1 MSDTNRLKVSE
12 MDFDTIKADL
22 KSFMKQQTTFEDYNF
37 EGSALSSMLDVM
49 SYVTHYNAVNANF
62 AINETFL
69 DSARLR
75 PSVVSHAKMLG
86 YTPRSSYPAVAY
98 LTIEVNSPTGV
109 LAEDGSYLPLTM
121 TKGTVF
127 TSTIDGVSYKFVND
141 QTVTT
146 TIDSAGKY
154 IFTNIKFLQ
163 GSYKSTEYVYDSA
176 SAESYVIP
184 FDNAVT
190 SELIVKIKA
199 SDSNDATETFSSAVN
214 VTAVTSTSA
223 VYFLEES
230 RTGLFEVKFGDGVL
244 GKKLDNGN
252 IIQLET
258 LITNNDAANGAAV
271 FALSGSIQ
279 GNTNVTITV
288 VTKAAGGSG
297 KEDLESIKFNA
308 PLSYISQNRAVTPDD
323 YKTIIQNNYANIDA
337 IAVWGGEDNDPP
349 DYGRVYISIKPKDSE
364 VLSAADKTLIISQY
378 LKPKNVVSITPAIVD
393 PQYTYIYLDVFFK
406 YNPNVTALSSDAV
419 AALIRETIR
428 TYNTDQLKRFD
439 GVFRYSNLTSKID
452 DTSIAVLNAVTRVK
466 MKKRIIPTSTIETKY
481 DLTYSSPILST
492 NSTTQIITSTEFV
505 HKGNAGCTLRDRYD
519 TETGVRRMQIVKVSG
534 ASEIIVEN
542 SAGTVTPTDGKISFT
557 ATIDSFTGTYI
568 EITADPDSNDIAPKR
583 NELLTILVDDCK
595 IEGEVDTMITG
606 GTSAGVAYTTVSRQ
620 Y

>member
-22 KSFMKQQTTFEDYNF
+22 KSFMKEQSTFEDYNF

-49 SYVTHYNAVNANF
+49 SYVTHYNAINANF

-98 LTIEVNSPTGV
+98 LTIEVNNPSGV
-109 LAEDGSYLPLTM
+109 LAEDGSYLPLIM

-146 TIDSAGKY
+146 TRDSAGKY
-154 IFTNIKFLQ
+154 IFTNIKILQ

-176 SAESYVIP
+176 SAEAYVIP

-190 SELIVKIKA
+190 SELTVKIKA
-199 SDSNDATETFSSAVN
+199 SDSNAATETFESAVN
-214 VTAVTSTSA
+214 VTAVTSASK

-258 LITNNDAANGAAV
+258 LITNNDAANGASV
-271 FALSGSIQ
+271 FALAGTIA
-279 GNTNVTITV
+279 GNTNVTLTV
-288 VTKAAGGSG
+288 VQKAAGGSV

-308 PLSYISQNRAVTPDD
+308 PLSFVSQNRAVTPDD

-337 IAVWGGEDNDPP
+337 ITVWGGEDNDPP
-349 DYGRVYISIKPKDSE
+349 DYGKVYISIKPKDSE
-364 VLSAADKTLIISQY
+364 VLTANDKTLIISQY
-378 LKPKNVVSITPAIVD
+378 LKPKNVVSITPTIVD
-393 PQYTYIYLDVFFK
+393 PKYTYIYLDVFFK
-406 YNPNVTALSSDAV
+406 YNPNVTALSADAI
-419 AALIRETIR
+419 AATIRETIR
-428 TYNTDQLKRFD
+428 LYNTDQLKRFD
-439 GVFRYSNLTSKID
+439 GVFRYSNVNAKID
-452 DTSIAVLNAVTRVK
+452 ETSIAILNSVVRVK
-466 MKKRIIPTSTIETKY
+466 MKKRIVPVSTTETKY
-481 DLTYSSPILST
+481 DVTYSSPIYNT
-492 NSTTQIITSTEFV
+492 NSSTQIITSTEFV
-505 HKGNAGCTLRDRYD
+505 HNGNTGCKLRDRVD
-519 TETGVRRMQIVKVSG
+519 SAGARRIQIVKGSG
-534 ASEIIVEN
+534 TTEVIVEN
-542 SAGTVTPTDGKISFT
+542 NAGTIEPTTGKISFT

-568 EITADPDSNDIAPKR
+568 EVTADPDSNDLAPKR
-583 NELLTILVDDCK
+583 NELLTILVDECT
-595 IEGEVDTMITG
+595 ITGEVDTMITG
-606 GTSAGVAYTTVSRQ
+606 GTSAGVEYTTTSRHE
-620 Y
+620 

>member
-22 KSFMKQQTTFEDYNF
+22 KSFMKEQSTFEDYNF

-49 SYVTHYNAVNANF
+49 SYVTHYNAINANF

-98 LTIEVNSPTGV
+98 LTIEVNNPSGV

-146 TIDSAGKY
+146 TRDSAGKY
-154 IFTNIKFLQ
+154 IFTNIKILQ

-176 SAESYVIP
+176 SAEAYVIP

-190 SELIVKIKA
+190 SELTVKIKA
-199 SDSNDATETFSSAVN
+199 SDSNAATETFESAVN
-214 VTAVTSTSA
+214 VTAVTSASKA
-223 VYFLEES
+223 YFLEES

-258 LITNNDAANGAAV
+258 LITNNDAANGASV
-271 FALSGSIQ
+271 FALAGTIA
-279 GNTNVTITV
+279 GNTNVTLTV
-288 VTKAAGGSG
+288 VQKAAGGSV

-308 PLSYISQNRAVTPDD
+308 PLSFVSQNRAVTPDD

-337 IAVWGGEDNDPP
+337 ITVWGGEDNDPP
-349 DYGRVYISIKPKDSE
+349 DYGKVYISIKPKDSE
-364 VLSAADKTLIISQY
+364 VLTANDKTLIISQY
-378 LKPKNVVSITPAIVD
+378 LKPKNVVSITPTIVD
-393 PQYTYIYLDVFFK
+393 PKYTYIYLDVFFK
-406 YNPNVTALSSDAV
+406 YNPNVTALSADAI
-419 AALIRETIR
+419 AATIRETIR
-428 TYNTDQLKRFD
+428 LYNTDQLKRFD
-439 GVFRYSNLTSKID
+439 GVFRYSNVNAKID
-452 DTSIAVLNAVTRVK
+452 ETSIAILNSVVRVK
-466 MKKRIIPTSTIETKY
+466 MKKRIVPVSTAETKY
-481 DLTYSSPILST
+481 DVTYSSPIYNT
-492 NSTTQIITSTEFV
+492 NSSTQIITSTEFV
-505 HKGNAGCTLRDRYD
+505 HNGNTGCKLRDRVD
-519 TETGVRRMQIVKVSG
+519 SAGARRIQIVKGSG
-534 ASEIIVEN
+534 TTEVIVEN
-542 SAGTVTPTDGKISFT
+542 NAGTIEPTTGKISFT

-568 EITADPDSNDIAPKR
+568 EVTADPDSNDLAPKR
-583 NELLTILVDDCK
+583 NELLTILVDECT
-595 IEGEVDTMITG
+595 ITGEVDTMITG
-606 GTSAGVAYTTVSRQ
+606 GTSAGVEYTTTSRHE
-620 Y
+620 

>member
-22 KSFMKQQTTFEDYNF
+22 KSFMKEQSTFEDYNF

-49 SYVTHYNAVNANF
+49 SYVTHYNAINANF

-98 LTIEVNSPTGV
+98 LTIEVNNPSGV

-146 TIDSAGKY
+146 TRDSAGKY
-154 IFTNIKFLQ
+154 IFTNIKILQ

-176 SAESYVIP
+176 SAEAYVIP

-190 SELIVKIKA
+190 SELTVKIKA
-199 SDSNDATETFSSAVN
+199 SDSNAATETFASAVN
-214 VTAVTSTSA
+214 VTAVTSASK

-258 LITNNDAANGAAV
+258 LITNNDAANGASV
-271 FALSGSIQ
+271 FALAGTIA
-279 GNTNVTITV
+279 GNTNVTLTV
-288 VTKAAGGSG
+288 VQKAAGGSV
-297 KEDLESIKFNA
+297 KEDIESIKFNA
-308 PLSYISQNRAVTPDD
+308 PLSYVSQNRAVTPDD

-349 DYGRVYISIKPKDSE
+349 DYGKVYISIKPKDSE
-364 VLSAADKTLIISQY
+364 VLTANDKTLIVSQY
-378 LKPKNVVSITPAIVD
+378 LKPKNVVSITPEIVD

-406 YNPNVTALSSDAV
+406 YNPNVTALSADAI
-419 AALIRETIR
+419 AATIRETIR
-428 TYNTDQLKRFD
+428 LYNTDQLKRFD
-439 GVFRYSNLTSKID
+439 GVFRYSNVNAKID
-452 DTSIAVLNAVTRVK
+452 ETSIAILNSVIRVK
-466 MKKRIIPTSTIETKY
+466 MKKRIVPVSTAETKY
-481 DLTYSSPILST
+481 DVTYSSPIYNT
-492 NSTTQIITSTEFV
+492 NSSTQIITSTEFV
-505 HKGNAGCTLRDRYD
+505 HKGNTGCKLRDRVD
-519 TETGVRRMQIVKVSG
+519 SAGARRIQIVKGSG
-534 ASEIIVEN
+534 TTEVIVEN
-542 SAGTVTPTDGKISFT
+542 NAGTIEPTTGKISFT

-568 EITADPDSNDIAPKR
+568 EVTADPDSNDLAPKR
-583 NELLTILVDDCK
+583 NELLTILVDECT
-595 IEGEVDTMITG
+595 ITGEVDTMITG
-606 GTSAGVAYTTVSRQ
+606 GTSAGVEYTTTSRHE
-620 Y
+620 

>member
-22 KSFMKQQTTFEDYNF
+22 KSFMKEQSTFEDYNF

-49 SYVTHYNAVNANF
+49 SYVTHYNAINANF

-98 LTIEVNSPTGV
+98 LTIEVNNPSGV

-146 TIDSAGKY
+146 TRDSAGKY
-154 IFTNIKFLQ
+154 IFTNIKILQ

-176 SAESYVIP
+176 SAEAYVIP

-190 SELIVKIKA
+190 SELTVKIKA
-199 SDSNDATETFSSAVN
+199 SDSNAATETFESAVN
-214 VTAVTSTSA
+214 VTAVTSASK

-258 LITNNDAANGAAV
+258 LITNNDAANGASV
-271 FALSGSIQ
+271 FALAGTIA
-279 GNTNVTITV
+279 GNTNVTLTV
-288 VTKAAGGSG
+288 VQKAAGGSV

-308 PLSYISQNRAVTPDD
+308 PLSFVSQNRAVTPDD

-337 IAVWGGEDNDPP
+337 ITVWGGEDNDPP
-349 DYGRVYISIKPKDSE
+349 DYGKVYISIKPKDSE
-364 VLSAADKTLIISQY
+364 VLTANDKTLIISQY
-378 LKPKNVVSITPAIVD
+378 LKPKNVVSITPTIVD
-393 PQYTYIYLDVFFK
+393 PKYTYVYLDVFFK
-406 YNPNVTALSSDAV
+406 YNPNVTALSADAI
-419 AALIRETIR
+419 AATIRETIR
-428 TYNTDQLKRFD
+428 LYNTDQLKRFD
-439 GVFRYSNLTSKID
+439 GVFRYSNVNAKID
-452 DTSIAVLNAVTRVK
+452 ETSIAILNSVVRVK
-466 MKKRIIPTSTIETKY
+466 MKKRIVPVSTAETKY
-481 DLTYSSPILST
+481 DVTYSSPIYNT
-492 NSTTQIITSTEFV
+492 NSSTQIITSTEFV
-505 HKGNAGCTLRDRYD
+505 HNGNTGCKLRDRVD
-519 TETGVRRMQIVKVSG
+519 SAGARRIQIVKGSG
-534 ASEIIVEN
+534 TTEVIVEN
-542 SAGTVTPTDGKISFT
+542 NAGTIEPTTGKISFT
-557 ATIDSFTGTYI
+557 ATINSFTGTYI
-568 EITADPDSNDIAPKR
+568 EVTADPDSNDLAPKR
-583 NELLTILVDDCK
+583 NELLTILVDECT
-595 IEGEVDTMITG
+595 ITGEVDTMITG
-606 GTSAGVAYTTVSRQ
+606 GTSAGVEYTTTSRHE
-620 Y
+620 